1 MQQETDGSGNKSQE
15 VRCREYASSK
25 NYPVEMVFKDTFS
38 GGGDFMDRPAMR
50 SLLNY
55 LDTNQTKEKEY
66 VIIFDDLKRFAR
78 DTEFHIRL
86 RTTFKKYKVAFWEEN
101 P

>member
-1 MQQETDGSGNKSQE
+1 MMNIQKVALIYTRVSSMQQETDGSGNKSQE

-55 LDTNQTKEKEY
+55 LDTNQTK
-66 VIIFDDLKRFAR
+66 IFL
-78 DTEFHIRL
+78 L
-86 RTTFKKYKVAFWEEN
+86 SQ
-101 P
+101 